1 MQHWRTVDLL
11 RGAWLEC
18 AKISI
23 DLVGDERVGARWED
37 PSCLPDMSVGQ
48 VAGHLSHSGVF
59 IVEEALAKTPSP
71 AGTALS
77 ASRILSGAPLD
88 ADDPKHDDVRIV
100 AASQSA
106 NGQTDLVAHLMSSV
120 QRIEPELMMRD
131 DDTIIAFPWGPGVPM
146 TMRELLRSRIVELA
160 VHLDDL
166 AVSVEID
173 DLTLPEATVILAGEV
188 AVVIDVERYGATEV
202 LRALCRRQRGSLDS
216 LRTF

>member
-1 MQHWRTVDLL
+1 MTV
-11 RGAWLEC
+11 GE
-18 AKISI
+18 
-23 DLVGDERVGARWED
+23 
-37 PSCLPDMSVGQ
+37 

-59 IVEEALAKTPSP
+59 IVEEALAKTLMP

-88 ADDPKHDDVRIV
+88 AHDPKHDDVRTV

-106 NGQTDLVAHLMSSV
+106 KGQTDLVDRLRSSV
-120 QRIEPELMMRD
+120 QRIEPELMQRD
-131 DDTIIAFPWGPGVPM
+131 ADAIVAFPWGAGVPM
-146 TMRELLRSRIVELA
+146 TMREFLRSRVVELV

-173 DLTLPEATVILAGEV
+173 DLKLSSTTVVLACEV
-188 AVVIDVERYGATEV
+188 GVAIDVERYGANEV
-202 LRALCRRQRGSLDS
+202 LRALFRRQRGSLDS